1 MGLPG
6 FQPAILPD
14 PSEMDAIRAI
24 ERAIAGDYEIT
35 VSGDDGL
42 SQALNRLFSKLRKQA
57 SNVLGDVIETSMAI
71 NESSVQGANL
81 LYGLRRVDDYSQSIA
96 TAAEEMAST
105 VAEIGRNG
113 ADISASVR
121 QADESVT
128 GGVAALSA
136 VSREIGAIS
145 VSITESRKQL
155 DTVLSLAGDIAA
167 IAETIKKIAA
177 QTNLLAINAAVEAAR
192 AGDAGKG
199 FAVVA
204 NEVKALSDR
213 TSAATREISGIVS
226 SLTGGMSAMMAAMR
240 MNGDSVSAGTQA
252 VTELSS
258 AMTTIQTNIAEVVRS
273 SREIGAALDQQN
285 EAAAS
290 VASGIARIASHAGK
304 STGALEAML
313 STIDRGQTAVDS
325 LIRFVAETEAPN
337 RLVKLAQSDHVIWKR
352 RLANMIIGREG
363 LRASELSD
371 HHHCRL
377 GKWYDGVADAR
388 FRCLPAFGALEAPH
402 CAVHQQ
408 GIRAVECYNGGDIRG
423 ALAHLAEVETA
434 SHDVLTLLRKLE
446 IE

>member
-6 FQPAILPD
+6 FQPDTLPD
-14 PSEMDAIRAI
+14 LPEMDAISAI
-24 ERAIAGDYEIT
+24 ERALAGDYDVT
-35 VSGDDGL
+35 VLGGDGL
-42 SQALNRLFSKLRKQA
+42 SRSLNRLFSKLRDQA
-57 SNVLGDVIETSMAI
+57 SSVLGDVIETSVAI

-96 TAAEEMAST
+96 AAAEEMAST

-113 ADISASVR
+113 ADITASVQ
-121 QADESVT
+121 QADESVI

-145 VSITESRKQL
+145 ISVTESQKQL
-155 DTVLSLAGDIAA
+155 GTVLSLAGNIAA

-192 AGDAGKG
+192 AGDAGRG

-213 TSAATREISGIVS
+213 TSAATREITGIVS
-226 SLTGGMSAMMAAMR
+226 SLTGGMSAMMSAMR
-240 MNGDSVSAGTQA
+240 MNEDSVGAGAQA
-252 VTELSS
+252 VDELSS
-258 AMTTIQTNIAEVVRS
+258 AMTTIQANIAEVVRS
-273 SREIGAALDQQN
+273 SREIGIALDQQK

-290 VASGIARIASHAGK
+290 VAGGIARIAGHAGK

-313 STIDRGQTAVDS
+313 STVDRGQKAVDS
-325 LIRFVAETEAPN
+325 LLRLAAETEAPN

-363 LRASELSD
+363 LNAIELSD

-377 GKWYDGVADAR
+377 GKWYDTTADER
-388 FRCLPAFGALEAPH
+388 FRRLSAFDALEAPH

-434 SHDVLTLLRKLE
+434 SHDVLALLRKLE